1 MQYAYLTLIQIDKQ
15 ALIVLLQ
22 YADITIIQ
30 IHKQEALIVLLQYAD
45 LTINQF
51 YPDNA
56 NRHIAICQNN
66 FNLNTTRS
74 YKKPKHIVIS

>member
-1 MQYAYLTLIQIDKQ
+1 M
-15 ALIVLLQ
+15 LIVLLQ
-22 YADITIIQ
+22 YADITKNL
-30 IHKQEALIVLLQYAD
+30 IHTHFTLIVLLQYAD

-56 NRHIAICQNN
+56 NRLIAICQNN
-66 FNLNTTRS
+66 VNLYTTRS